1 MNYHDNSRYADPY
14 SFVSSTSSNDSSPGA
29 KQSDRCI
36 RFRNTADDIRPVLI
50 LIFIKND
57 IFQKTYR
64 CKMDEFSTVPP
75 VVNVPPWLT
84 GLGACFDRAFGIL
97 KPSVDGFERSNSGL
111 NDFDRPETGG
121 TLG

>member
-1 MNYHDNSRYADPY
+1 
-14 SFVSSTSSNDSSPGA
+14 
-29 KQSDRCI
+29 
-36 RFRNTADDIRPVLI
+36 
-50 LIFIKND
+50 
-57 IFQKTYR
+57 
-64 CKMDEFSTVPP
+64 MDEFSTVPP